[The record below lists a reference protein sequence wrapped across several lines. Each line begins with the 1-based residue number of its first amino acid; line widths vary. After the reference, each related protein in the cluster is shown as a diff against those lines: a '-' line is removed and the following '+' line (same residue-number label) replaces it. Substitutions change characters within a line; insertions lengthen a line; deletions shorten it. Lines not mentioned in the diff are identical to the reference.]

1 MHYMKTFNLTL
12 TQMLMMFSF
21 ILVGIWLRKKKI
33 VPDNSDVTISRIE
46 TFVLVPALTFYNQL
60 KNCNVENFLSSA
72 KLMLYGLGLVVIA
85 IIVSYPLSKL
95 FEKKS
100 SQNKENEYQRNIYK
114 YALTFGNFGYMGNF
128 IVLGIWGE
136 EMFFKYTMFT
146 FFPSVLCLSWGLYVL
161 IPKESGESL
170 RRNIVKGLTAPPMLA
185 LVLGTVCGIFEAG
198 KFFPGFVMS
207 TLSNASNC
215 MGPLSMILAGI
226 VIGSYDFKS
235 LLSNKKVYVAS
246 FMRLIVLPTM
256 LVMFLKV
263 LGTDSELL
271 TLALIAFATPVG
283 LNVIIYPATYG
294 GDTKTGASMTMISHI
309 LSVVSIPVMFILL
322 Q

>member
-1 MHYMKTFNLTL
+1 MHYMETFSLTL
-12 TQMLMMFSF
+12 TQMLMMFLF
-21 ILVGIWLRKKKI
+21 ILVGIWMRKKQI
-33 VPDNSDVTISRIE
+33 VPENSDVTVSRIE

-60 KNCNVENFLSSA
+60 KNCTVENFLSSA
-72 KLMLYGLGLVVIA
+72 KLMLYGLGLVLIA
-85 IIVSYPLSKL
+85 IIVSYPLSAL
-95 FEKKS
+95 FAKKS

-114 YALTFGNFGYMGNF
+114 YALAFGNFGYMGNF

-146 FFPSVLCLSWGLYVL
+146 FFLSVLCLSWGLYVL

-170 RRNIVKGLTAPPMLA
+170 RRNIVKGITAPPMLA
-185 LVLGTVCGIFEAG
+185 LVLGTVCGICDVG
-198 KFFPGFVMS
+198 KFFPDFVMS

-215 MGPLSMILAGI
+215 MGPLAMILAGI
-226 VIGSYDFKS
+226 VIGGYNFKS
-235 LLSNKKVYVAS
+235 LWTNKKVYVVT
-246 FMRLIVLPTM
+246 FLRLIVIPAI
-256 LVMFLKV
+256 LVLALKAM
-263 LGTDSELL
+263 GTSDEIL

-294 GDTKTGASMTMISHI
+294 GDKKTGASMTMVSHI
-309 LSVVSIPVMFILL
+309 LSVISIPAMFILL